1 MSNTPRNGDFAALFE
16 ANGKSANVSNQ
27 TPAEANIPESQNIN
41 DILNNGEEP
50 TAEFLEEMNA
60 LENAPPLS
68 DEEFE
73 KQALA
78 HPGTDGDAKTPE

>member
-16 ANGKSANVSNQ
+16 ANGKSVNAENQ
-27 TPAEANIPESQNIN
+27 TPAEPNIPESQDIN
-41 DILNNGEEP
+41 DALNNGEEP
-50 TAEFLEEMNA
+50 TAEFLEEMAA

-73 KQALA
+73 KQALS
-78 HPGTDGDAKTPE
+78 HPGADGDSKTPE

>member
-16 ANGKSANVSNQ
+16 ANGKSVNVEHQ
-27 TPAEANIPESQNIN
+27 TSIDTNIPESQNIN

-60 LENAPPLS
+60 LENAPPIS
-68 DEEFE
+68 DEEIE
-73 KQALA
+73 KQALE
-78 HPGTDGDAKTPE
+78 HPGADGDSKTPE